1 MFEQFYVQNK
11 IAKIPLKSFYIFKY
25 FSLMCNIKLLKLFKV
40 RHTSISINQATLL
53 KLVKANTSIH
63 TSI

>member
-1 MFEQFYVQNK
+1 
-11 IAKIPLKSFYIFKY
+11 
-25 FSLMCNIKLLKLFKV
+25 MCNIKLLKLFKV